1 MNISR
6 IIRSTVTI
14 ILSLILLAIA
24 ITCFSG
30 LKETA
35 TDVKLYIKIIYIV
48 LLFVS
53 IFFYAVLK
61 KKLYKKVENTNLVYI
76 YRYTYLAVI
85 VFVINA
91 AAATLQKT
99 TFDANIAVQILVTF
113 VNVIL
118 IKRIIFN
125 ISTSDMLSA
134 AAAIIYIFI
143 PKMIFSEMTTTS
155 YLSYSLTI
163 VLVGIFILFKIID
176 EVSQHRMKTKKYIYL
191 TLLLTCN
198 IIVGIFFNIT
208 SLIWVSIILIAIIAG
223 KNIDSTHLSLGQ
235 KNIDKTKFIGV
246 KRFIYKIERININK
260 LIIVLLIISLITV
273 PVEYLING
281 FNTFKY
287 LEVNS
292 IIKIIQNLVQESR
305 TYYISI
311 IFLIILFELIG
322 SFLGRKVDIKTTIMK
337 WTLLSSIVL
346 VAISDSIVYRLYIF
360 DTLLILI
367 FILDISNIYYNRD
380 EKIKLLK
387 ETN

>member
-1 MNISR
+1 M
-6 IIRSTVTI
+6 
-14 ILSLILLAIA
+14 
-24 ITCFSG
+24 
-30 LKETA
+30 
-35 TDVKLYIKIIYIV
+35 
-48 LLFVS
+48 
-53 IFFYAVLK
+53 
-61 KKLYKKVENTNLVYI
+61 
-76 YRYTYLAVI
+76 
-85 VFVINA
+85 
-91 AAATLQKT
+91 
-99 TFDANIAVQILVTF
+99 QILVTF

-198 IIVGIFFNIT
+198 IIVGIFFSIT

-223 KNIDSTHLSLGQ
+223 KNVDFTHLTLGQ
-235 KNIDKTKFIGV
+235 KNIDKTKFVGV
-246 KRFIYKIERININK
+246 KRFIYRIERININK
-260 LIIVLLIISLITV
+260 LIIVFLIVSLITI
-273 PVEYLING
+273 PIEYLING

-292 IIKIIQNLVQESR
+292 IIKIIQNLVRESR

-311 IFLIILFELIG
+311 IFVIIVFELIG
-322 SFLGRKVDIKTTIMK
+322 SLLRRKVDIKTTIMK
-337 WTLLSSIVL
+337 WTLLSSIIL
-346 VAISDSIVYRLYIF
+346 VGISDSIVYRLYIF

-367 FILDISNIYYNRD
+367 FILNISNIYYNRD

-387 ETN
+387 EKN

>member
-387 ETN
+387 EKN